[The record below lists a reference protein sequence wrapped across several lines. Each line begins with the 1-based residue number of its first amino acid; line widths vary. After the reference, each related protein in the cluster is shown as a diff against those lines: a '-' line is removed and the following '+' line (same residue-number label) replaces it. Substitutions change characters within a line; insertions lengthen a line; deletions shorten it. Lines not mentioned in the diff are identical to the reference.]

1 MSQPCRKQH
10 RTQGMCCNSTA
21 SLGNTTWLHVTQ
33 ESLVPSFTMLS
44 ISGRLPSFLPF
55 WARHQTLQERCCPP
69 WIRGWRSGTCGQA
82 CCCLSS
88 SSCGEG
94 GGEICRAGLLGHCQA
109 TGHSL
114 PSMLDISASPYC
126 ISSWAILHFESLL
139 LADLLILKFKGK
151 ARRSHPNSSF

>member
-1 MSQPCRKQH
+1 
-10 RTQGMCCNSTA
+10 MCCNSMA
-21 SLGNTTWLHVTQ
+21 SLGNTTWLHVTP

-55 WARHQTLQERCCPP
+55 WARHQTLQESCCPP

-82 CCCLSS
+82 RCCLSS

-109 TGHSL
+109 TGHSPEHVGHL
-114 PSMLDISASPYC
+114 CISLLRANC